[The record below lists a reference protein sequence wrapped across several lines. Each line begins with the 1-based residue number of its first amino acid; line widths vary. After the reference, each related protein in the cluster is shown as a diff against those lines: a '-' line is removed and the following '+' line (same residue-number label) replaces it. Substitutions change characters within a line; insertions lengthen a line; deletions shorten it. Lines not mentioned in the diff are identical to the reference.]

1 MAINRFTPGTPQAGN
16 PTNVYNLGLV
26 LKSVDVVEVLDRLVK
41 TIPVPMNKNET
52 VNMQRA
58 VTPEPRLTEVA
69 EGVNPAPRALTYEN
83 VTATFEEFAETFA
96 VTSRQA
102 ELGESNV
109 LMDSKERLVDLMKR
123 TREKNAWFEYR
134 NGTNRIFN
142 AAAHS
147 LRSDVNGPIT
157 LGRLRVAVRTLT
169 NNRAQYITSMS
180 KGSVNQ
186 GTVPVEAAFLCL
198 VHTDAR
204 HDIRQLPGFVAKPA
218 MGGANVS
225 LPQVFGQAD
234 DIVFITS
241 PEFEP
246 FFGEGAAVGSTN
258 MRSTGGVNID
268 VYPYLIF
275 GAEALG
281 KCSLRG
287 ASASGLGAVEMN
299 VLDKADKSDPTN
311 QRRLVSCR
319 WWDCPAILQQL
330 HLVRVECGVTDAIA

>member
-1 MAINRFTPGTPQAGN
+1 MAINSFVPSTPATGN
-16 PTNVYNLGLV
+16 PTNVFNLGKI
-26 LKSVDVVEVLDRLVK
+26 LKSVDVVEVLDRVVK
-41 TIPVPMNKNET
+41 TIPVAMNKNET

-109 LMDSKERLVDLMKR
+109 LMDSKDRLVDLMKR
-123 TREKNAWFEYR
+123 TREKNAWFEFR
-134 NGTNRIFN
+134 NGTVRIFN
-142 AAAHS
+142 SAAHTA
-147 LRSDVNGPIT
+147 RAQVNGPIT
-157 LGRLRVAVRTLT
+157 LGRIRVSVRTL
-169 NNRAQYITSMS
+169 NANRAAYITSMT
-180 KGSVNQ
+180 KGSVNV
-186 GTVPVEAAFLCL
+186 GTAPVEAAYLSL
-198 VHTDAR
+198 SHTDTR
-204 HDIRQLPGFVAKPA
+204 PDIRQLPGFIAKPA
-218 MGGANVS
+218 MGGANVA
-225 LPQVFGQAD
+225 LPQVFGQVD

-246 FFGEGAAVGSTN
+246 FFGEGAAVGATN
-258 MRSTGGVNID
+258 MRSAGGVNID

-275 GAEALG
+275 GADALG
-281 KCSLRG
+281 KCNLRG
-287 ASASGLGAVEMN
+287 ASASGMGAVEMN

-319 WWDCPAILQQL
+319 WWDCPVILQQL
-330 HLVRVECGVTDAIA
+330 HLVRIEAGATDNVT